1 MSSMP
6 KLTSHEI
13 QTYLIFREA
22 LPLRSVAIIKSY
34 FVSMPEVAKHLRK
47 VAGNSLSEKFNY
59 YHHKIRV
66 KH

>member
-47 VAGNSLSEKFNY
+47 VAGNSLSKKN
-59 YHHKIRV
+59 
-66 KH
+66 